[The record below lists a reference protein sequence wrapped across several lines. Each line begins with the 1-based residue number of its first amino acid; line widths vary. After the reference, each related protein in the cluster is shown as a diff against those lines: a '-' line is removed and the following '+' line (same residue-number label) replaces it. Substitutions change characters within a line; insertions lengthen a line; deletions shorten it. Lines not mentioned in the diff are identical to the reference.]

1 MSDETKPEV
10 ERLTKH
16 LDSLVSKGAA
26 EGASQRRKFVDP
38 EIVAEARAELRRR
51 ALRAKFFNDSYF
63 GEGCWAI
70 LLDLFVCE
78 YDQIEVSV
86 TSSCVASGLP
96 TTSALRSIGLLISD
110 GMICKTAN
118 LKDKRSSTLS
128 LSSEGFYS
136 IASAIEAMKNT
147 RLFRSRTSIGAGD

>member
-1 MSDETKPEV
+1 MSDKLKHEV
-10 ERLTKH
+10 ARLTKH
-16 LDSLVSKGAA
+16 LDSLGPIGAVGNA
-26 EGASQRRKFVDP
+26 NQRRQFVDP

-51 ALRAKFFNDSYF
+51 ALRSKFLNDSYF

-96 TTSALRSIGLLISD
+96 TTSALRSIGLLIAD
-110 GMICKTAN
+110 GMIFKQAN
-118 LKDKRSSTLS
+118 VKDKRSSTLS

-136 IASAIEAMKNT
+136 IASVIEAMKDT
-147 RLFRSRTSIGAGD
+147 RICRSPTSYGTRD

>member
-1 MSDETKPEV
+1 MSDEIKPEV
-10 ERLTKH
+10 VRLTKR
-16 LDSLVSKGAA
+16 LDALVTESVV
-26 EGASQRRKFVDP
+26 EGASLRRKSVDP

-51 ALRAKFFNDSYF
+51 ALRTKFFNDSYF

-78 YDQIEVSV
+78 FDQIEVSV

-96 TTSALRSIGLLISD
+96 TTSALRSIGLLIAD
-110 GMICKTAN
+110 GMISKTAN
-118 LKDKRSSTLS
+118 SKDKRSSTLS

-147 RLFRSRTSIGAGD
+147 RIFGPRTNFGAGN